1 MGHDGN
7 DDSRDAGQHLQ
18 RVDEH
23 MEVFA
28 SDGEKIGTVDKV
40 RGDRIILTKRDP
52 EAGGHHH
59 SIPSSWIASVDGKV
73 MLSKSAT
80 EAKTA
85 WRDEER
91 DTKLSDDD
99 VGSTKDSDGPHV
111 LNKAFSGTY

>member
-1 MGHDGN
+1 MGNDGN
-7 DDSRDAGQHLQ
+7 EGSRDANTYLQ
-18 RVDEH
+18 RVGEH
-23 MEVFA
+23 MEVVA

-40 RGDRIILTKRDP
+40 RGDRIILTRNDP

-59 SIPSSWIASVDGKV
+59 SIPSNWIASVDDKV
-73 MLSKSAT
+73 MISKSAT

-91 DTKLSDDD
+91 DTKISDDD
-99 VGSTKDSDGPHV
+99 EGPSKGSDGPHV